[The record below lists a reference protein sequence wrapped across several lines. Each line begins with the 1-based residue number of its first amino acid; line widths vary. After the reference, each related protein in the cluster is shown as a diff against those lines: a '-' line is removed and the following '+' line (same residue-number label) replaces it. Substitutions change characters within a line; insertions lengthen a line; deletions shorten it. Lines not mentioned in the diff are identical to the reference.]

1 MNDEFDGYIVVA
13 FSNATLVLSIGETV
27 EEVNDSGFLGTVPT
41 LRVQLL
47 QDNSLIQ
54 VCICCLSPLT
64 HVRTLWLGPSLPGM
78 THERA
83 LFANPFPCMSIPL
96 HIPTMLQSFPA
107 FAGCFLAACC
117 TAMFMVCT
125 ADTACA

>member
-1 MNDEFDGYIVVA
+1 MNDDFDGYIVVA

-54 VCICCLSPLT
+54 ARPQAALS
-64 HVRTLWLGPSLPGM
+64 
-78 THERA
+78 A
-83 LFANPFPCMSIPL
+83 I
-96 HIPTMLQSFPA
+96 
-107 FAGCFLAACC
+107 
-117 TAMFMVCT
+117 
-125 ADTACA
+125 